1 METEEDEMLMIP
13 FVDMGECTDCGSC
26 LEVCPEVFKR
36 NSETGY
42 IDVANLNTY
51 PEDCVQEAISVC
63 PEDCI
68 SWEESG
74 ALTYS

>member
-1 METEEDEMLMIP
+1 VEKAEDEMRMSP
-13 FVDMGECTDCGSC
+13 VVDMGECTDCGSC

-42 IDVANLNTY
+42 IDVIYFHEY

-63 PEDCI
+63 PADCI
-68 SWEESG
+68 TWEKS
-74 ALTYS
+74 